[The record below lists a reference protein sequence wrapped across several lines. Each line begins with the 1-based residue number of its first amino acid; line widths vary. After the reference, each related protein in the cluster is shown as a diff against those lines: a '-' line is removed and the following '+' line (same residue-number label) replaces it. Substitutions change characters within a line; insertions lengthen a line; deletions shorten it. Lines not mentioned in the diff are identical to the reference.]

1 MTVEATGR
9 QRFQFSLASI
19 LVLTALTAILL
30 VPLAW
35 VTRERQQMLLAQAEV
50 LRAREEAVRAVVLA
64 ERAAAATAV
73 RVGAAGSKTG
83 AALLQSAKT
92 NESTDLVERLKRE
105 NAELKAKVETLRQEV
120 ERLKAAEKH

>member
-1 MTVEATGR
+1 MTVNVNGR
-9 QRFQFSLASI
+9 RRFQFSLASI

-50 LRAREEAVRAVVLA
+50 LRAREDALRAVVLA

-73 RVGAAGSKTG
+73 PVATAGSKTG
-83 AALLQSAKT
+83 SDLQQSAKT
-92 NESTDLVERLKRE
+92 NESSDLVERLQRE

-120 ERLKAAEKH
+120 ERLKATEKH